1 MRWIYRLR
9 QQLRRLQEQRR
20 EVLAILLISG
30 GMLGAV
36 TMAALAWHESAR
48 QEAVLVVAR
57 DLPAGSLLSSDDLEV
72 VWLPQHRPAV
82 LRGISDRRLVIGQYS
97 VRELRA
103 GDLLQPTM
111 LQAQAPTVPRYANGR
126 QLTVGMVPFAFS
138 LRGLGPISENDLVNL
153 GFSDSGGAVQLCG
166 GTADTPTGQAY
177 ACRLISRVRILAIDT
192 AAGQLYLEVTPYQA
206 QSLYALQAAGVV
218 LWAERYAA
226 DGPPLPALS
235 RLESRAIERGRLEAD
250 ETGGRDG

>member
-9 QQLRRLQEQRR
+9 QQLRRLQAQQRQL
-20 EVLAILLISG
+20 LAITLISG

-36 TMAALAWHESAR
+36 IMATLAWRESTR

-57 DLPAGSLLSSDDLEV
+57 DLAAGSQLSSADIDV

-82 LRGISDRRLVIGQYS
+82 LRGISDRQQVIGQYS
-97 VRELRA
+97 LRELRA

-111 LQAQAPTVPRYANGR
+111 LQAQAPTAPRYANGR
-126 QLTVGMVPFAFS
+126 RLTSGMVPFAFS
-138 LRGLGPISENDLVNL
+138 LRGIGPISESDLVNL

-166 GTADTPTGQAY
+166 GTSAAAVGTAY
-177 ACRLISRVRILAIDT
+177 ACRLISRVRILAIDA

-206 QSLYALQAAGVV
+206 QSLYALQAAGVL

-226 DGPPLPALS
+226 DGPPLPVLS
-235 RLESRAIERGRLEAD
+235 RLESRAIERARLEAD
-250 ETGGRDG
+250 RTGGSDG